1 MFNEVKVSVD
11 GGFDVPLPQMVKMRQ
26 IFPATIM
33 KDIPGAV
40 KKQVF
45 QDDIQELVQPG
56 AKIALAVGSRGIN
69 NLSIIVKALI
79 DSLKELGACPII
91 VPAMG
96 SHGGATAEGQVDV
109 LATYNI
115 TQETMDVPIISSMDV
130 VKIAV
135 LEDGYPV
142 YIDKTAY
149 ECDAIIPVG
158 RVKPHTDFKGTHE
171 SGLLKMLA
179 IGLGK
184 HKGATSIHTQGFSQ
198 FGRMIPEMGKA
209 VLDNSKVIF
218 GLAILEN
225 AYDQT
230 AHIYSVKAEDMYEK
244 EMELL
249 ALAKSYMPRL
259 LVPEIDVLIVNE
271 IGKDIS
277 GSGMDP
283 NITGRNVSNEPGFDA
298 PPIKKIVVL
307 GLSEKTHGN
316 ATGLGLADVT
326 TLSVVNNLDL
336 NSTFAN
342 CITATELGGAK
353 IPMFFNNDKE
363 AIAVAVKTCNR
374 VEIKDI
380 KLVRIPNT
388 LELSIIEVSTTLLP
402 YLKDRAD
409 IEILSEPYSMEFD
422 DNGKLL

>member
-1 MFNEVKVSVD
+1 MVKV
-11 GGFDVPLPQMVKMRQ
+11 RQ
-26 IFPATIM
+26 VFPAPILE
-33 KDIPGAV
+33 DIPGEV
-40 KKQVF
+40 SSQVN
-45 QDDIQELVQPG
+45 QQSIKELVRPG
-56 AKIALAVGSRGIN
+56 ARIALAVGSRGIA
-69 NLSIIVKALI
+69 NLSVIVKALI
-79 DSLKELGACPII
+79 DSLKGLGAAPII

-96 SHGGATAEGQVDV
+96 SHGGATAEGQLEV

-115 TQETMDVPIISSMDV
+115 TEDTMGVPINSSMEV
-130 VKIAV
+130 VQIAA

-142 YIDKTAY
+142 YIDKIAF
-149 ECDAIIPVG
+149 ECDAIVPVC

-184 HKGATSIHTQGFSQ
+184 HKGAAKIHTQGFSQ
-198 FGRMIPEMGKA
+198 FGRLIPAMGRA
-209 VLDNSKVIF
+209 ILENSKVIF
-218 GLAILEN
+218 GLAIIEN

-230 AHIYSVKAEDMYEK
+230 AHIYAVRAEDMYEK
-244 EMELL
+244 EIELL

-259 LVPEIDVLIVNE
+259 LAPEIDVLIVNE

-307 GLSEKTHGN
+307 GLTEKTHGN

-326 TLSVVNNLDL
+326 TLSVVNNLDF
-336 NSTFAN
+336 NSTYAN
-342 CITATELGGAK
+342 CITATELSGGK

-374 VEIKDI
+374 VEIEDI
-380 KLVRIPNT
+380 KIVRINNT
-388 LELSIIEVSTTLLP
+388 LEMSEIEMSTTLLP
-402 YLKDRAD
+402 YIKDRDD
-409 IEILSEPYSMEFD
+409 IEILSEPYPMKFD
-422 DNGKLL
+422 GGGKLAPIS